1 MLPYYSIWCPNK
13 VLFPNYWINPILLAA
28 PTTFGTTAFVTVTP
42 DLVSA
47 PTPFVPTTEVATVPN
62 A

>member
-1 MLPYYSIWCPNK
+1 
-13 VLFPNYWINPILLAA
+13 
-28 PTTFGTTAFVTVTP
+28 VTP

-47 PTPFVPTTEVATVPN
+47 PTTFVPTTEVATVPN